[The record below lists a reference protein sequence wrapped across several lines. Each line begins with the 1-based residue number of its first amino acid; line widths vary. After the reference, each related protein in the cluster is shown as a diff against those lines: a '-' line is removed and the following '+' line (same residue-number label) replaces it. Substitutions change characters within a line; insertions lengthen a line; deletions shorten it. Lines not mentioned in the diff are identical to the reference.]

1 MIEYTYFEV
10 FLLCAFFIVLGYA
23 FKYHEEAKTA
33 KLIVRAML
41 QDKSVYDRMKN
52 DHDTFMKELRNAD

>member
-10 FLLCAFFIVLGYA
+10 FLLCAFFIAMGYA

-52 DHDTFMKELRNAD
+52 DHDTFIKELRNAD

>member
-1 MIEYTYFEV
+1 MIEYTYFEI
-10 FLLCAFFIVLGYA
+10 FLLCAFFIALGYA

-52 DHDTFMKELRNAD
+52 DHDTFIEELRNAD

>member
-1 MIEYTYFEV
+1 MIEYTYFEI
-10 FLLCAFFIVLGYA
+10 FLLCAFFIALGYA

>member
-10 FLLCAFFIVLGYA
+10 FLLCAFFIALGYA

>member
-1 MIEYTYFEV
+1 MIEYTYFEI

-33 KLIVRAML
+33 KHVLRAML

>member
-1 MIEYTYFEV
+1 MIEYTYFEI

-23 FKYHEEAKTA
+23 LKHHEEAKTA